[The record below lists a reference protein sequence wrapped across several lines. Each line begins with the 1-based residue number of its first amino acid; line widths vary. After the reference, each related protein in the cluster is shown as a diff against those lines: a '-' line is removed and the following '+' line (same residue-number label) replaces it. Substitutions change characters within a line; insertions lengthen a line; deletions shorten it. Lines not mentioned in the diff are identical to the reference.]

1 MEKYREYVKVRGIN
15 LEKRKRQYI
24 DIGKKAMDRN
34 GVI

>member
-15 LEKRKRQYI
+15 LEKRKRYI
-24 DIGKKAMDRN
+24 DIGKKAMDRK